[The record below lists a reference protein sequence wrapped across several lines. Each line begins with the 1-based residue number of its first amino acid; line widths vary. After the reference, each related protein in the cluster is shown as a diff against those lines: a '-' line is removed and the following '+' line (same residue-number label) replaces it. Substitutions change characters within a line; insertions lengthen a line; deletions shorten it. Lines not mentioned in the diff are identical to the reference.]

1 MLKSNRAENCFEMA
15 IALLLLST
23 VAPLVAVAEIRVL
36 NEIHRKSKGEI
47 GSFSRVDQG
56 YALSKIQCFIKCI
69 GKSACLGVG
78 IQEGIDG
85 RFRCSKLNN
94 GSDEVPTRPEGLIY
108 LKGINAHNP
117 KWSI

>member
-1 MLKSNRAENCFEMA
+1 MA
-15 IALLLLST
+15 IVLLLLST
-23 VAPLVAVAEIRVL
+23 VAPLVVVAQIRVL
-36 NEIHRKSKGEI
+36 NEIYRKSKGDN
-47 GSFSRVDQG
+47 GNFTTVDQG

-69 GKSACLGVG
+69 DESACLGVG

-85 RFRCSKLNN
+85 RFRCSELNN
-94 GSDEVPTRPEGLIY
+94 GSDRVSTCPEVLIY